1 MRTESVTDPGVV
13 ERAAVERTAPE
24 PGDCLPPCESPLAT
38 ADLSPGWVAV
48 TDRELL
54 VYHPDRNPRVGRSL
68 RANVTGLAV
77 RRAGGRSLLGW
88 VPPALLYGLGGVVC
102 GLLLLAVEPTQFVTV
117 PPDSPVEAISTVLR
131 TLGWATDLLGAVLV
145 FAGIL
150 AGLGALAVTAYW
162 LLSDEVTFVVE
173 LGEHDRLE
181 CPTTLPAG
189 RRAIGSLGE
198 VVE

>member
-13 ERAAVERTAPE
+13 ERAAVGGRAPE
-24 PGDCLPPCESPLAT
+24 PEECLPPCESPVAT

-54 VYHPDRNPRVGRSL
+54 VYHPDREPTVGRSL
-68 RANVTGLAV
+68 RANVTGLSV
-77 RRAGGRSLLGW
+77 RRAGARSLLGW
-88 VPPALLYGLGGVVC
+88 VPAAVLYGVGGVLI
-102 GLLLLAVEPTQFVTV
+102 GLLLLAVDPTGLVTV
-117 PPDSPVEAISTVLR
+117 PSETPVDAISTVLR

-150 AGLGALAVTAYW
+150 AALGALAVTAYW
-162 LLSDEVTFVVE
+162 LVSDEVTFVVE
-173 LGEHDRLE
+173 LGEESRLE

-189 RRAIGSLGE
+189 RRAIGSLRD